1 MYYCL
6 LLSITVYLTW
16 ELCSEGGQG
25 LPLITAVSPALGALF
40 KKSHEINERSGWQS
54 LPREAPFKR
63 SLLPSHKLH
72 PLRVCVCVWKLPSL
86 HPCLRGKQDSSW
98 MKVMAG
104 KPKGDSG
111 MSPIPRANGG
121 VHTCRSGPQLSG
133 RAESKATL
141 LEDSCG
147 HSPCRYTRLPPNF
160 QGPPRDIG
168 RRIW

>member
-72 PLRVCVCVWKLPSL
+72 PLRVCVCVEAAQFAPLFAWKTRQLMDEGHGWKTKRGFWDEPYTTCKWRSP
-86 HPCLRGKQDSSW
+86 HMQVWATALREGRKQSYTPGRLLWSQ
-98 MKVMAG
+98 
-104 KPKGDSG
+104 PLQ
-111 MSPIPRANGG
+111 
-121 VHTCRSGPQLSG
+121 VHQAAS
-133 RAESKATL
+133 
-141 LEDSCG
+141 
-147 HSPCRYTRLPPNF
+147 
-160 QGPPRDIG
+160 
-168 RRIW
+168 